1 MDLPLWLEDLTW
13 IEARTRIDA
22 GDVLILPIGAAAKEH
37 GPHLPLRTDAT
48 TARAYAERLA
58 RRAREAGLP
67 TLIAPL
73 IPFGYYPAFT
83 RYAGSQHLS
92 AATFSALLRELIEG
106 CIAQGARRLLLIN
119 TGVSTEAPINTLLG
133 EVHAATGVRV
143 IAAHLRF
150 LGRGADQWIEVREGG
165 HADERETSVMLALD
179 PRNVRM
185 DKLPDAAAN
194 GERGMAGGVLPAG
207 FARPVRLSPDSATGD
222 ADEFAPS
229 GATGDAS
236 RATAYKGERVIDA
249 VVDDLLSGLLA
260 VFHRDAPTS

>member
-13 IEARTRIDA
+13 VEAKARFDA
-22 GDVLILPIGAAAKEH
+22 GDVLIVPIGAAAKEH

-58 RRAREAGLP
+58 RRARAAGLP

-73 IPFGYYPAFT
+73 VPFGYYPAFT

-92 AATFSALLRELIEG
+92 AATFMALLRELLDG
-106 CIAQGARRLLLIN
+106 FIAQGASRLLLLN

-133 EVHAATGVRV
+133 EMHQTSDVRV

-150 LGRGADQWIEVREGG
+150 LGRDADRWIEVREGG

-179 PRNVRM
+179 PRAVRI
-185 DKLPDAAAN
+185 DRLPDAAAN
-194 GERGMAGGVLPAG
+194 AERGGGLPAG
-207 FARPVRLSPDSATGD
+207 FARPVRLSPDAMVGD
-222 ADEFAPS
+222 ADEFAPT

-236 RATAYKGERVIDA
+236 RATAYKGERVLDA
-249 VVDDLLSGLLA
+249 VVEDLLGGLLKA
-260 VFHRDAPTS
+260 FSRNTP

>member
-13 IEARTRIDA
+13 IEAKTRFDA
-22 GDVLILPIGAAAKEH
+22 GDMLIIPIGAAAKEH

-58 RRAREAGLP
+58 RRARQAGRP

-73 IPFGYYPAFT
+73 VPFGYYPAFT

-92 AATFSALLRELIEG
+92 AGTFSALLRELIEG
-106 CIAQGARRLLLIN
+106 FIGQGANRLLLLN

-133 EVHAATGVRV
+133 EIQGATGIRV
-143 IAAHLRF
+143 VAAHLRF
-150 LGRGADQWIEVREGG
+150 LGRDADRWIEVREGG
-165 HADERETSVMLALD
+165 HADERETSVMLAID
-179 PRNVRM
+179 GRNVRM
-185 DKLPDAAAN
+185 DRLPDAAAN
-194 GERGMAGGVLPAG
+194 AERGMQGGALPAG
-207 FARPVRLSPDSATGD
+207 FARPVRLSPDSMVCDG
-222 ADEFAPS
+222 DEFAPT

-249 VVDDLLSGLLA
+249 VVEDLLAGLLKA
-260 VFHRDAPTS
+260 FG

>member
-13 IEARTRIDA
+13 IEARNRFDA

-73 IPFGYYPAFT
+73 VPFGYYPAFT

-92 AATFSALLRELIEG
+92 AATFMALLRELLDG
-106 CIAQGARRLLLIN
+106 FIAQGASRLLLLN

-133 EVHAATGVRV
+133 EMHQTSSVRV

-150 LGRGADQWIEVREGG
+150 LGRDADKWIEVREGG
-165 HADERETSVMLALD
+165 HADERETSVMLAID
-179 PRNVRM
+179 GRNVRM

-194 GERGMAGGVLPAG
+194 GERGMAGGALPAG
-207 FARPVRLSPDSATGD
+207 FARPVRLSPDASVGD
-222 ADEFAPS
+222 ADEYAPS

-236 RATAYKGERVIDA
+236 RATAYKGERVVAA
-249 VVDDLLSGLLA
+249 VVDDLLAGLLKA
-260 VFHRDAPTS
+260 FGSA

>member
-13 IEARTRIDA
+13 LEAKTRFEA

-58 RRAREAGLP
+58 RRARQAGLP

-73 IPFGYYPAFT
+73 VPFGYYPAFT

-106 CIAQGARRLLLIN
+106 FIAQGAHRLLLLN
-119 TGVSTEAPINTLLG
+119 TGVSTEAPINALLG
-133 EVHAATGVRV
+133 EIHGAAGVRV
-143 IAAHLRF
+143 VAAHLRF
-150 LGRGADQWIEVREGG
+150 LGRDADKWIEVREGG
-165 HADERETSVMLALD
+165 HADERETSVMLAID
-179 PRNVRM
+179 GRSVRM
-185 DKLPDAAAN
+185 DRLPDAAAN
-194 GERGMAGGVLPAG
+194 AERGMAGVALPAG
-207 FARPVRLSPDSATGD
+207 FARPVRLSPDAMGCS

-249 VVDDLLSGLLA
+249 VIEDLLAGLVKA
-260 VFHRDAPTS
+260 FR

>member
-13 IEARTRIDA
+13 VEARTRFDA
-22 GDVLILPIGAAAKEH
+22 GDVLIMPIGAAAKEH

-73 IPFGYYPAFT
+73 VPFGYYPAFT

-92 AATFSALLRELIEG
+92 AATFGALLRELIEG
-106 CIAQGARRLLLIN
+106 FIAQGANRLLLLN

-133 EVHAATGVRV
+133 EIHGATGVRV
-143 IAAHLRF
+143 VAAHLRF
-150 LGRGADQWIEVREGG
+150 LGRGADPWIEVREGG

-179 PRNVRM
+179 PRGVRM
-185 DKLPDAAAN
+185 DQLPDAAAN
-194 GERGMAGGVLPAG
+194 GERGMAGGALPAG
-207 FARPVRLSPDSATGD
+207 FARPVRLSPDAMVGD

-229 GATGDAS
+229 GASGDAS

-249 VVDDLLSGLLA
+249 VVDDLLAGLLQA
-260 VFHRDAPTS
+260 FRQHGP